1 VNQNVERR
9 DQKVALDKVRRNHV
23 IYYGW
28 RAHFVSWSMSVGTC
42 VGLSWLQLPSCS
54 NGLLLERASE
64 ACAGG
69 AKGAAGA
76 CAAGA
81 DARGAAGD
89 AWVAGM
95 YLRGRPVRE
104 VPMHPD
110 RDTLDSEDRRIMQ
123 IAIEY
128 CIGGQKN
135 Y

>member
-1 VNQNVERR
+1 
-9 DQKVALDKVRRNHV
+9 
-23 IYYGW
+23 
-28 RAHFVSWSMSVGTC
+28 
-42 VGLSWLQLPSCS
+42 
-54 NGLLLERASE
+54 
-64 ACAGG
+64 
-69 AKGAAGA
+69 
-76 CAAGA
+76 
-81 DARGAAGD
+81 
-89 AWVAGM
+89 M